1 MKLLIQHPTII
12 VRLLEEYSCRLAEAD
27 QLTTRTATESVAVRL
42 ASYLIDLSKVAG
54 SDTFVLPLSMKE
66 LAAFLATTPET
77 LSRRM
82 RQFEDDRFLERAG
95 KSIRLL
101 QKDALGSVL

>member
-1 MKLLIQHPTII
+1 MELLIQYPAIS
-12 VRLLEEYSCRLAEAD
+12 VKLLEEYSRKLAEAD
-27 QLTTRTATESVAVRL
+27 QLTTRTATESVALRL

-54 SDTFVLPLSMKE
+54 ADTFVLPLSMKE

-82 RQFEDDRFLERAG
+82 RQFEDDGFLGRSG
-95 KSIRLL
+95 KNIRLL
-101 QKDALGSVL
+101 QKDALENVL